1 MTEGQTFEPQSAGS
15 DILTPLKPA
24 TENRELSVVAGDTL
38 TRLSEA
44 AQEVGTQAKD
54 VAVSLA
60 QEAGVK
66 TKELLNK
73 QIATSADYTRHIAA
87 SVRAAANNLEP
98 NAPQLAELVRFM
110 ASRTGEFSHSL
121 RDQNI
126 DQLYE
131 RASEYV
137 RRQPAL
143 VFSAAA
149 AAGFVLFRIFKAGT
163 ERADNGLP
171 PNQPNGTESPSSGFN
186 GR

>member
-1 MTEGQTFEPQSAGS
+1 M
-15 DILTPLKPA
+15 
-24 TENRELSVVAGDTL
+24 TENRELSVVAVDTL

-44 AQEVGTQAKD
+44 AQEVGTQAKE

-60 QEAGVK
+60 QEAGQK
-66 TKELLNK
+66 TKELLNN
-73 QIATSADYTRHIAA
+73 QIVMGADYTRHIAE

-98 NAPQLAELVRFM
+98 NAPQLAEFVRGM
-110 ASRTGEFSHSL
+110 ASRTGEFSNSL

-131 RASEYV
+131 RASEFV

-149 AAGFVLFRIFKAGT
+149 ATGFVLFRIFKAGSEPSDKT
-163 ERADNGLP
+163 GAL
-171 PNQPNGTESPSSGFN
+171 QQQTSGTESPSSGFN